1 MPGETALF
9 RDTSQQD
16 RIIAPPVASPRR
28 WIARAGIAVGVLAV
42 LALFVPGM
50 ARWFSASASV
60 SSERLRIA
68 EVRRDTLL
76 RDVAAQARIVAA
88 RSPTLYAQA
97 AGTVSF
103 AVQAGQTVAQG
114 DLLATVDSPELTSEL
129 QREQATL
136 ASLEADAE
144 QQQIDNRRAQLTK
157 ARELETARV
166 ALRAAEREKQ
176 RADRAWALGAI
187 SEVDHLRAGDA
198 LENARNAFGQ
208 AEQDIALDRDAL
220 ALALASRRKAA
231 ERQRLLAADLARKV
245 EALAIRAPV
254 PGMVGNLLVAERAQ
268 VAANAPLLT
277 VVDLTELEVEV
288 PVPEVYAN
296 DILAGMSAEVVIGS
310 ARLAGEVRAIS
321 PEVVEGNVNVRVR
334 FRDGTPADLRQ
345 NQRAQARILIEE
357 RPDTLLVERG
367 PFVDVGGGRFAW
379 RVEGDRLV
387 RVPIELGALA
397 AGQVEILSG
406 LEPGQRIVISDTTEF
421 VEQEEVYLTR

>member
-1 MPGETALF
+1 MI

-16 RIIAPPVASPRR
+16 RILAPPPTPPTR
-28 WIARAGIAVGVLAV
+28 WIARIGIAAGVLAV
-42 LALFVPGM
+42 LALFAPTM

-60 SSERLRIA
+60 STERLRIA

-103 AVQAGQTVAQG
+103 AVQAGQSVAAG
-114 DLLATVDSPELTSEL
+114 DLLATVDSPELASEL
-129 QREQATL
+129 KREQASL
-136 ASLEADAE
+136 ASLEAEASG
-144 QQQIDNRRAQLTK
+144 QMIANRRAQLTK

-166 ALRAAEREKQ
+166 TLRAAEREKQ
-176 RADRAWALGAI
+176 RADRAWAKGAI

-208 AEQDIALDRDAL
+208 AEEDVALERDAHALELSTRRKAVERQQLLVADLQRKVDAL
-220 ALALASRRKAA
+220 AIK
-231 ERQRLLAADLARKV
+231 
-245 EALAIRAPV
+245 APV

-268 VAANAPLLT
+268 VTANAPLLT

-296 DILAGMSAEVVIGS
+296 DILAGMSAELVIGS
-310 ARLAGEVRAIS
+310 ARLAGEVRTIS

-334 FRDGTPADLRQ
+334 FRDGTPPDLRQ
-345 NQRAQARILIEE
+345 NQRAQARILIEQ

-367 PFVDVGGGRFAW
+367 PFVDVGGGRFAFL
-379 RVEGDRLV
+379 VEGDRLV
-387 RVPIELGALA
+387 RVPVQLGALA
-397 AGQVEILSG
+397 AGQVEVLSG
-406 LEPGQRIVISDTTEF
+406 LAPGQRIVISDTTEF
-421 VEQEEVYLTR
+421 ADQAEVYLTR

>member
-1 MPGETALF
+1 MI

-28 WIARAGIAVGVLAV
+28 WIARVGVAVCVLAV

-97 AGTVSF
+97 AGTVAF

-129 QREQATL
+129 KREQATL

-208 AEQDIALDRDAL
+208 AEQDVALDRDAL

-245 EALAIRAPV
+245 EALSIKAPV
-254 PGMVGNLLVAERAQ
+254 SGMVGNLLVAERAQ

-296 DILAGMSAEVVIGS
+296 DITPGLSAEIAISG
-310 ARLAGEVRAIS
+310 ARLAGEVRTIS
-321 PEVVEGNVNVRVR
+321 PEVVDGNVNVRVR
-334 FRDGTPADLRQ
+334 FKDGTPPDLRQ

-357 RPDTLLVERG
+357 RPGTLLVERG

-397 AGQVEILSG
+397 AAQVEIVSG
-406 LEPGQRIVISDTTEF
+406 LEPGQRIVISDTAEF
-421 VEQEEVYLTR
+421 ADQAEVYLTR

>member
-1 MPGETALF
+1 MI

-16 RIIAPPVASPRR
+16 RILTPPPTRPTR
-28 WIARAGIAVGVLAV
+28 WIARLGIAAGVLAV
-42 LALFVPGM
+42 LALFAPSM

-97 AGTVSF
+97 AGTVAF
-103 AVQAGQTVAQG
+103 AVQAGQTVALG
-114 DLLATVDSPELTSEL
+114 DLLATVDSPELDSEL
-129 QREQATL
+129 AREQATL
-136 ASLEADAE
+136 ASLEAEASG
-144 QQQIDNRRAQLTK
+144 QMIANRRAQLTK

-176 RADRAWALGAI
+176 RADKAWAQRAI
-187 SEVDHLRAGDA
+187 SEVDWLRAGDE
-198 LENARNAFGQ
+198 LENARNAFAQ
-208 AEQDIALDRDAL
+208 AEQDVALERDAL
-220 ALALASRRKAA
+220 ALELSTRRKAV
-231 ERQRLLAADLARKV
+231 ERQQLLVTDLQRKV
-245 EALAIRAPV
+245 DALAIKAPV

-310 ARLAGEVRAIS
+310 ARLAGEVRTVS

-334 FRDGTPADLRQ
+334 FKDGTPADLRQ

-367 PFVDVGGGRFAW
+367 PFVDVGGGRFAF
-379 RVEGDRLV
+379 RVEGDRLL
-387 RVPIELGALA
+387 RVPVQLGALA
-397 AGQVEILSG
+397 AGQVEVLSG
-406 LEPGQRIVISDTTEF
+406 LDPGQRIVISDTTEF
-421 VEQEEVYLTR
+421 ADQDEVYLTR

>member
-1 MPGETALF
+1 LI
-9 RDTSQQD
+9 RDTSQTD

-28 WIARAGIAVGVLAV
+28 WIARVGVAVGVLAM

-97 AGTVSF
+97 AGTVAF

-208 AEQDIALDRDAL
+208 AEQDVALDRDAL

-245 EALAIRAPV
+245 EALAIKAPV
-254 PGMVGNLLVAERAQ
+254 SGMVGNLLVAERAQ

-296 DILAGMSAEVVIGS
+296 DITPGMGAEIAIGG
-310 ARLAGEVRAIS
+310 AKLAGEVRTIS

-334 FRDGTPADLRQ
+334 FTGGTPPDLRQ

-357 RPDTLLVERG
+357 RPGTLLVERG

-406 LEPGQRIVISDTTEF
+406 LEPGQRIVISDTAEF
-421 VEQEEVYLTR
+421 AEQAEVYLTR

>member
-1 MPGETALF
+1 LI

-16 RIIAPPVASPRR
+16 RVLAPPIASPKR

-50 ARWFSASASV
+50 ARWFTASASI

-97 AGTVSF
+97 AGTVAF

-114 DLLATVDSPELTSEL
+114 ELLATVDSPELTSEL

-136 ASLEADAE
+136 ASLEADAA
-144 QQQIDNRRAQLTK
+144 QQQIDNRRAELTK

-166 ALRAAEREKQ
+166 TLRAAEREKQ

-187 SEVDHLRAGDA
+187 SQVDHLRAGDA
-198 LENARNAFGQ
+198 LENAVNAFGQ
-208 AEQDIALDRDAL
+208 AEQDVALDRDAL

-231 ERQRLLAADLARKV
+231 ERQRLLAVDLARKV
-245 EALAIRAPV
+245 DALAIKAPV
-254 PGMVGNLLVAERAQ
+254 SGMVGNLLVAERAQ
-268 VAANAPLLT
+268 VVANAPLLT

-296 DILAGMSAEVVIGS
+296 DIVPGLSAEIAISG
-310 ARLAGEVRAIS
+310 AKLAGEVRTIS

-334 FRDGTPADLRQ
+334 FKAGSPPDLRQ

-357 RPDTLLVERG
+357 RPGTLLVERG
-367 PFVDVGGGRFAW
+367 PFVDAGGGRYAW
-379 RVEGDRLV
+379 RVEDDRLV
-387 RVPIELGALA
+387 RVPIVLGALA
-397 AGQVEILSG
+397 AAQVEIVSG
-406 LEPGQRIVISDTTEF
+406 LEPGQRIVISDTAEF
-421 VEQEEVYLTR
+421 ADQAEVHLTR

>member
-1 MPGETALF
+1 MI

-16 RIIAPPVASPRR
+16 RILAPPPTRPTR
-28 WIARAGIAVGVLAV
+28 WIARIAIAAAALAV
-42 LALFVPGM
+42 LALFAPTM

-103 AVQAGQTVAQG
+103 TVQAGQTVAAG
-114 DLLATVDSPELTSEL
+114 DLLATVDSPELDSEL
-129 QREQATL
+129 AREQATL
-136 ASLEADAE
+136 ASLEAEASG
-144 QQQIDNRRAQLTK
+144 QMIANRRAQLTK

-166 ALRAAEREKQ
+166 TLRAAEREKQ
-176 RADRAWALGAI
+176 RADRAWSKGAI
-187 SEVDHLRAGDA
+187 SEVDHLRAGDE
-198 LENARNAFGQ
+198 LENARNAFAQ
-208 AEQDIALDRDAL
+208 AEQDVALERDAL
-220 ALALASRRKAA
+220 ALELSTRRKAV
-231 ERQRLLAADLARKV
+231 ERQQLLVADLQRKV
-245 EALAIRAPV
+245 DALSIKAPV

-296 DILAGMSAEVVIGS
+296 DILAGLSAELVVGA

-334 FRDGTPADLRQ
+334 FKDGTPPDLRQ
-345 NQRAQARILIEE
+345 NQRVQARILIEQ

-367 PFVDVGGGRFAW
+367 PFADVGGGRFAF

-387 RVPIELGALA
+387 RVPVQLGALA
-397 AGQVEILSG
+397 AGQVEVLSG
-406 LEPGQRIVISDTTEF
+406 LEPGQRIVISDTSEF
-421 VEQEEVYLTR
+421 ADQDEVYLTR

>member
-1 MPGETALF
+1 MI
-9 RDTSQQD
+9 RDTSLQD
-16 RIIAPPVASPRR
+16 RIIAPPAASPRR
-28 WIARAGIAVGVLAV
+28 WIARIGIAVGVLAG

-68 EVRRDTLL
+68 EVRRDTLR

-97 AGTVSF
+97 AGTVTF
-103 AVQAGQTVAQG
+103 AVQPGQTVAAG
-114 DLLATVDSPELTSEL
+114 DLLATVDSPELDSEL
-129 QREQATL
+129 AREQATL
-136 ASLEADAE
+136 ASLEAEASG
-144 QQQIDNRRAQLTK
+144 QVIANRRAQLAK

-176 RADRAWALGAI
+176 RADKAWAQRAI
-187 SEVDHLRAGDA
+187 SEVDHLRAGDG
-198 LENARNAFGQ
+198 LENARNAFAQ
-208 AEQDIALDRDAL
+208 AEQDVALERDAL
-220 ALALASRRKAA
+220 ALELSTRRKAV
-231 ERQRLLAADLARKV
+231 ERQQLLVTDLQRKV
-245 EALAIRAPV
+245 DALAIKAPV

-310 ARLAGEVRAIS
+310 ARLAGEVRTIS

-334 FRDGTPADLRQ
+334 FKDGTPADLRQ

-367 PFVDVGGGRFAW
+367 PFVDVGGGRFAF
-379 RVEGDRLV
+379 RVEGDRLL
-387 RVPIELGALA
+387 RVPVQLGVLA
-397 AGQVEILSG
+397 AGQVEVLSG
-406 LEPGQRIVISDTTEF
+406 LEPGQRIVISDTSEF
-421 VEQEEVYLTR
+421 AEQEEVYLTR

>member
-1 MPGETALF
+1 MI

-16 RIIAPPVASPRR
+16 RILAPPAARPTR
-28 WIARAGIAVGVLAV
+28 WLAPVIGAVVVLAV
-42 LALFVPGM
+42 LAVFVPGM

-68 EVRRDTLL
+68 EVRRDTFL

-103 AVQAGQTVAQG
+103 AVQAGQVVQAG
-114 DLLATVDSPELTSEL
+114 DALATVDSPELNSEL
-129 QREQATL
+129 AREQATL
-136 ASLEADAE
+136 ASLEAEASG
-144 QQQIDNRRAQLTK
+144 QLIANRRAQLTK

-176 RADRAWALGAI
+176 RADKAWAQRAM
-187 SEVDHLRAGDA
+187 SEVDWLRAGDA
-198 LENARNAFGQ
+198 LENATNAYNQ
-208 AEQDIALDRDAL
+208 AEQDVALERDAL
-220 ALALASRRKAA
+220 ALELSTRRKAV
-231 ERQRLLAADLARKV
+231 ERQQLLVTDLQRKV
-245 EALAIRAPV
+245 DALAIKAPV
-254 PGMVGNLLVAERAQ
+254 SGMVGNLLVAERAQ

-296 DILAGMSAEVVIGS
+296 DILAGMSAEIGIGA

-345 NQRAQARILIEE
+345 NQRVQARILIEQ
-357 RPDTLLVERG
+357 RADTLLVERG
-367 PFVDVGGGRFAW
+367 PFADVGGGRFAF
-379 RVEGDRLV
+379 RVEDDRLV
-387 RVPIELGALA
+387 RVPVQLGALA
-397 AGQVEILSG
+397 AGQVEVVSG

-421 VEQEEVYLTR
+421 ADQDEVFLTR

>member
-1 MPGETALF
+1 MI

-16 RIIAPPVASPRR
+16 RSIAPPVTSPKR

-97 AGTVSF
+97 AGTVAF
-103 AVQAGQTVAQG
+103 VVQAGQTVAQG
-114 DLLATVDSPELTSEL
+114 ELLATVDSPELTSEL

-136 ASLEADAE
+136 ASLEADAA

-176 RADRAWALGAI
+176 RADRAWAKGAI

-208 AEQDIALDRDAL
+208 AEQDVALDRDAL
-220 ALALASRRKAA
+220 ALALASKRNAA

-245 EALAIRAPV
+245 EALSIKAPV
-254 PGMVGNLLVAERAQ
+254 AGMVGNLLVAERAQ

-296 DILAGMSAEVVIGS
+296 DITPGMGAEIAIAGAK
-310 ARLAGEVRAIS
+310 LAGEVRTIS

-334 FRDGTPADLRQ
+334 FKDGTPPDLRQ

-357 RPDTLLVERG
+357 RPGTLLVERG

-397 AGQVEILSG
+397 AGQVEIVSG
-406 LEPGQRIVISDTTEF
+406 LEPGQRIVISDTAEF
-421 VEQEEVYLTR
+421 AEQAEVYLTR

>member
-1 MPGETALF
+1 MF

-16 RIIAPPVASPRR
+16 RVLAPPPTSPKRWLARIAAAVA
-28 WIARAGIAVGVLAV
+28 VLAL

-50 ARWFSASASV
+50 ARWFTASASV

-103 AVQAGQTVAQG
+103 AVQAGQAVALG
-114 DLLATVDSPELTSEL
+114 DLLATVDSPELASEL
-129 QREQATL
+129 KREQATL
-136 ASLEADAE
+136 ASLEAEASG
-144 QQQIDNRRAQLTK
+144 QLIANRRAQLIK

-176 RADRAWALGAI
+176 RAERAWALRAMP
-187 SEVDHLRAGDA
+187 EVEWLRAGDE
-198 LENARNAFGQ
+198 LENAQNAFAQ
-208 AEQDIALDRDAL
+208 AEQDVALERDAL
-220 ALALASRRKAA
+220 ALELSTRRKSV
-231 ERQRLLAADLARKV
+231 ERQQLLVADLQRKAD
-245 EALAIRAPV
+245 ALAIKAPV
-254 PGMVGNLLVAERAQ
+254 AGMVGNLLAAERAQ
-268 VAANAPLLT
+268 VAVNAPLLT

-296 DILAGMSAEVVIGS
+296 DILAGMSAEVSIGG
-310 ARLAGEVRAIS
+310 AKLAGEVRAIS

-334 FRDGTPADLRQ
+334 FKDGTPPDLRQ

-357 RPDTLLVERG
+357 RPGTVLVERG
-367 PFVDVGGGRFAW
+367 PFVDVGGGRFAF
-379 RVEGDRLV
+379 RVDGDRLV
-387 RVPIELGALA
+387 RVPVQLGALA
-397 AGQVEILSG
+397 AGQVEIVSG
-406 LEPGQRIVISDTTEF
+406 LEPGQRIVISDTAEF
-421 VEQEEVYLTR
+421 ADQAEVHLIN

>member
-1 MPGETALF
+1 LI
-9 RDTSQQD
+9 RDTSQTD

-28 WIARAGIAVGVLAV
+28 WVARAAIAVGVLAV

-97 AGTVSF
+97 AGTVAF

-208 AEQDIALDRDAL
+208 AEQDVALDRDAL

-245 EALAIRAPV
+245 EALAIKAPV
-254 PGMVGNLLVAERAQ
+254 SGMVGNLLVAERAQ

-296 DILAGMSAEVVIGS
+296 DITPGMGAEIAIGG
-310 ARLAGEVRAIS
+310 AKLAGEVRTIS

-334 FRDGTPADLRQ
+334 FTGGTPPDLRQ

-357 RPDTLLVERG
+357 RPGTLLVERG

-406 LEPGQRIVISDTTEF
+406 LEPGQRIVISDTAEF
-421 VEQEEVYLTR
+421 AEQAEVYLTR